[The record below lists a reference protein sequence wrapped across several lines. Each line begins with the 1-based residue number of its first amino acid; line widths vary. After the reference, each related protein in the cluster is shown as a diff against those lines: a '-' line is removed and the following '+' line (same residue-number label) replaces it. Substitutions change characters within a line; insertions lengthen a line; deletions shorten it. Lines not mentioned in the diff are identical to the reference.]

1 MNVSGK
7 PRDGF
12 LSPSPKS
19 ILAVVLS
26 ALVVVVSCDRADTA
40 RSASA
45 AKEDNLR
52 SVADAA
58 DASDLSPIEVV
69 RRVHEYRLA
78 GRLGLVAQHVLPDQ
92 RPHVLQLIRAVDRL
106 LQANQALQAAVTN
119 HIGPASAEGF
129 DRSQVAN
136 IIGVF
141 SNEVEIL
148 DQRLDGEVAV
158 VTVQVAR
165 RVPLDEVTLVRLE
178 DRWLIQTD
186 PPIPGVADELRRLAE
201 VLLDAARMLDKQAM
215 TPIEL
220 KKELDLREASIGR
233 RITALTRKPPP

>member
-1 MNVSGK
+1 M
-7 PRDGF
+7 
-12 LSPSPKS
+12 
-19 ILAVVLS
+19 LS

-58 DASDLSPIEVV
+58 VASDLSPIEVV

-78 GRLGLVAQHVLPDQ
+78 GRLGLVAQYVLPDQ

-106 LQANQALQAAVTN
+106 LQANQVLQAAVTN
-119 HIGPASAEGF
+119 HLGPASAEGF

-148 DQRLDGEVAV
+148 DQRLGGEVAV

-165 RVPLDEVTLVRLE
+165 RVPLDEVKLLRRE

-201 VLLDAARMLDKQAM
+201 VLLDVARMLDKQAM
-215 TPIEL
+215 TPVEL